1 MERYPVEEWAMQ
13 IEGKMNALDARIE
26 TELRR
31 RYARDFKVVRRKIS
45 SEEAL
50 VTLYASPVDDPALMF
65 RVNVTDGPVIRDD
78 YVAFLRLREYTQAL
92 TGALNQVG
100 LEAEAEAVIPDLE
113 DTTGQPVTAT
123 LPRLLGLE
131 GVDGMLVRVALKGP
145 IEDISPAVN
154 VLKASGLALK
164 APVVFMVYVF
174 EGDGFDACRQSML
187 ELPSTSDAIIR
198 SHEPA
203 ARFTLAVEDGAAR
216 IAEAHGI
223 TIEGVENDGR

>member
-1 MERYPVEEWAMQ
+1 MQ
-13 IEGKMNALDARIE
+13 IEGKLNALDARIE

-31 RYARDFKVVRRKIS
+31 RYGREFKVVRRKIS

-78 YVAFLRLREYTQAL
+78 YVAFLRLREYAQAL
-92 TGALNQVG
+92 TGALAGAG
-100 LEAEAEAVIPDLE
+100 LEAEVEAVIPDLE
-113 DTTGQPVTAT
+113 DTTDQPVSAT
-123 LPRLLGLE
+123 LPQLLSLE
-131 GVDGMLVRVALKGP
+131 GVDGLLVRVALKGP
-145 IEDISPAVN
+145 VEDSAAVVN
-154 VLKASGLALK
+154 VLKASGLALG
-164 APVVFMVYVF
+164 APVVFMVYLF
-174 EGDGFDACRQSML
+174 EGDGFDACRQSMR
-187 ELPSTSDAIIR
+187 ELPTTSDAIIR